1 MIRKPRTLKANAKFN
16 TTFEKIYLREKD
28 LKFVSLVLDKS
39 AEGRRNRVIVPN
51 VRNVV
56 ARVPG
61 VPGISTSLKKA
72 MKLGSNDK
80 VTSVVSRNV

>member
-1 MIRKPRTLKANAKFN
+1 MDRI
-16 TTFEKIYLREKD
+16 
-28 LKFVSLVLDKS
+28 
-39 AEGRRNRVIVPN
+39 IVPN
-51 VRNVV
+51 VRKVD